1 MSNFRKGALV
11 IFCLMAVC
19 HAAITSGNN
28 AVIMLDAANY
38 RLFNFDVTQKTEYDF
53 TQSGTS
59 LTDTVMS
66 SLDSDSSSLIRIS
79 PWGHLASET
88 GEPLFIRFKENAV
101 NKEHITDAGCE
112 VHAFN
117 NSLQIK
123 GGYLHLGSYSDRLEA
138 SFSVLSSK
146 YNIPVTYT
154 NLGEYAISEYYYGLW
169 KYSKSGVTMR
179 GYGRM
184 YGNWVSLPVNYDP
197 VYISG
202 YRYNQHVS
210 IAQPLDTLVIN
221 VDVDMREEY
230 PDHATK
236 RENNI
241 LDMSTVWSHRL
252 ADNVTGVITVNKNTA
267 RSPEYSIKG
276 DLCSSISERWFIK
289 AGAGFYNNIEPVY
302 NGSLTWFPYSNM
314 SIKGAV
320 AYDYTPSYKPFVYTS
335 YSNRTSILDIKSI
348 RSSKAFLKASVDT
361 LFKLPLDL
369 QGWVN
374 VQYGYPE
381 YAVNNGIKQY
391 VILRENKSL
400 SCIAGARINGNFKLS
415 KVPFEILPW
424 VQMNKEFKGVLAEN
438 LPLESGFKIRYLS
451 GTGIQNVY
459 EASITYRRPYSLHL
473 VDDGWDVE
481 RESPELLFLNLH
493 VRVPFISPIL
503 DNHLKPSVDFE
514 FGPWHLI
521 NGKRVQFHPYGN
533 IAGPAVSVKAVLD
546 VL

>member
-1 MSNFRKGALV
+1 
-11 IFCLMAVC
+11 MAVC

-28 AVIMLDAANY
+28 TVIMLDAANY
-38 RLFNFDVTQKTEYDF
+38 RLFNFDVTQKTEYDY

-59 LTDTVMS
+59 LTDTVLTS
-66 SLDSDSSSLIRIS
+66 RDSDSSSLIRIS
-79 PWGHLASET
+79 PWGHLASES
-88 GEPLFIRFKENAV
+88 GEPLFIRFKESAV

-117 NSLQIK
+117 NTLQIK
-123 GGYLHLGSYSDRLEA
+123 GGYLHLGSYSDRLESA
-138 SFSVLSSK
+138 FAALSGK

-184 YGNWVSLPVNYDP
+184 YGNWISLPVNYDP

-202 YRYNQHVS
+202 YRYNQTVS
-210 IAQPLDTLVIN
+210 IAQPLDTLVID

-236 RENNI
+236 RENNV
-241 LDMSTVWSHRL
+241 LDMSAVWSHRL
-252 ADNVTGVITVNKNTA
+252 TDNVSGVITVNRNTA

-276 DLCSSISERWFIK
+276 DLYSSISEQWFIK
-289 AGAGFYNNIEPVY
+289 AGAGFYSNIEPVY

-314 SIKGAV
+314 SIEGAV
-320 AYDYTPSYKPFVYTS
+320 AYDYTPAYKPFVYTS
-335 YSNRTSILDIKSI
+335 FSNHSSILDIRSV
-348 RSSKAFLKASVDT
+348 RSSQAFLKASVDT
-361 LFKLPLDL
+361 LFKLPLDI

-381 YAVNNGIKQY
+381 YAVNNGVKQY
-391 VILRENKSL
+391 IIIRENKSF
-400 SCIAGARINGNFKLS
+400 STIAGARINGIFKVS
-415 KVPFEILPW
+415 KIPFEIAPW
-424 VQMNKEFKGVLAEN
+424 IQINKEFKGVLAEN
-438 LPLESGFKIRYLS
+438 LPFESGLKIRYLS

-459 EASITYRRPYSLHL
+459 EASLTYRRPYSLHL
-473 VDDGWDVE
+473 VDDGIGVD
-481 RESPELLFLNLH
+481 RKSPELLLMNFH
-493 VRVPFISPIL
+493 IRVPFISPIL
-503 DNHLKPSVDFE
+503 DNHLKPSIDFE
-514 FGPWHLI
+514 FGPLHLI